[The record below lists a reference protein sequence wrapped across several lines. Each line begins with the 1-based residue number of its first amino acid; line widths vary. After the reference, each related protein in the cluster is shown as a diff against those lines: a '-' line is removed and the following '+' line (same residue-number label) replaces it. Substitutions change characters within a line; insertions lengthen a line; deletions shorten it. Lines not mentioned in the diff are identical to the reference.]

1 MKRNAFTLI
10 EVLVVI
16 AIIALLMAILVP
28 ALQVAKEQVNAVT
41 CRSNLRQYGY
51 ASITYMDDN
60 EFYFPDPHSWLYMD
74 ETAPWMGNKGCQW
87 HNASLTPDGIL
98 WPKNTP
104 MKIHMCPTFYRY
116 SRQKGQNHPFHD
128 PSIRITPSYAYSMNA
143 YLGMRLYD
151 GALKLTQLKNP
162 ARIFM
167 FSEENMWI
175 IPGISDAV
183 LNDTLLLFRYPPYRP
198 EDISDSFGTYHSI
211 KNGDLNSGK
220 SNVVYADGHV
230 DWVHIGPEN
239 SDEGFQMAW
248 PGIPM
253 E

>member
-1 MKRNAFTLI
+1 MKLNAFTLI
-10 EVLVVI
+10 ELLVVI

-28 ALQVAKEQVNAVT
+28 SLQMAKEQVNAVI

-51 ASITYMDDN
+51 AATTYMNDN
-60 EFYFPDPHSWLYMD
+60 KFYFPDPHSWLYMD
-74 ETAPWMGNKGCQW
+74 ETAPWMGTKCCQW
-87 HNASLTPDGIL
+87 HNASLTPDGVL
-98 WPKNTP
+98 WPENTP
-104 MKIHMCPTFYRY
+104 KKIHMCPTFYKY
-116 SRQKGQNHPFHD
+116 SRQKGQNHPYHD
-128 PSIRITPSYAYSMNA
+128 TSIPIKPSYSYSMNA

-162 ARIFM
+162 SRIFM

-198 EDISDSFGTYHSI
+198 EDISDSFGTYHSM
-211 KNGDLNSGK
+211 KNGDLSSGK

-239 SDEGFQMAW
+239 SDEGFRMAW
-248 PGIPM
+248 PGKPIQ
-253 E
+253 